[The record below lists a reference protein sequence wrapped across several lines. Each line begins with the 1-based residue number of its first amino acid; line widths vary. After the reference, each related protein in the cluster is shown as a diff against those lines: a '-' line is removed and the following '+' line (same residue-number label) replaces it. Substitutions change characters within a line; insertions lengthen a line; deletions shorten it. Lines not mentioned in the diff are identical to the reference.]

1 MQLGLKLLQWLHVE
15 YILWNFPPTKHTSV
29 HPHHAKSSNN
39 SAEPDLNQN
48 LNLTARCPSHDP
60 THLSDSDLL
69 PSYFKLTFLST
80 SSCQKGSLW
89 DVERKKKRRG
99 MNRDSGSV
107 AERDWWNKKLKEPG
121 GVGWRK
127 KYECYWEENPGLAAV
142 WKRKTEKNT
151 EKIVATVLLKSTT
164 GKLLCSQLNAHL
176 LVIMKLLSISDYV

>member
-60 THLSDSDLL
+60 THHSDSDLL
-69 PSYFKLTFLST
+69 LPSHFQLTFLST
-80 SSCQKGSLW
+80 SSCQRGSLW
-89 DVERKKKRRG
+89 DVERENKRRG

-121 GVGWRK
+121 GEGRNTSATERKIQGWQQFGKGRQKTTLRK
-127 KYECYWEENPGLAAV
+127 LS
-142 WKRKTEKNT
+142 
-151 EKIVATVLLKSTT
+151 LLF
-164 GKLLCSQLNAHL
+164 
-176 LVIMKLLSISDYV
+176 Y

>member
-60 THLSDSDLL
+60 THHSDSDLL
-69 PSYFKLTFLST
+69 LPSHFQLTFLST
-80 SSCQKGSLW
+80 SSCQRGSLW

-107 AERDWWNKKLKEPG
+107 AERDWWNKKLKESG

-127 KYECYWEENPGLAAV
+127 KYEMLLRGKSRVGSSLEKEDREQHWENCRYCSTKIYYW
-142 WKRKTEKNT
+142 KTS
-151 EKIVATVLLKSTT
+151 L
-164 GKLLCSQLNAHL
+164 
-176 LVIMKLLSISDYV
+176 